1 MSIKAEASQ
10 SRTFCVL
17 AFGEHRRSLLYLPQ
31 ARGVIEAQSGQGPG
45 QGADQGWVVH
55 ALDTARAEGL
65 PAIPGQ
71 VAAPL
76 IHVFK
81 HGVLVGLSE
90 VPKVT
95 GPKQRPCRD
104 LLECPRDRHDDV
116 LRFTTDL
123 RLPPTSIQADRDL
136 RPAETQQKISGGSA
150 PRKPPGTGTQSAAT
164 SPPPPGTG
172 PAPSSRCGDA
182 LLGQPWM
189 PPIPEPP

>member
-136 RPAETQQKISGGSA
+136 RPAETQQKISGRLRSEETTRHRYAIRGYIS
-150 PRKPPGTGTQSAAT
+150 TAARHRA
-164 SPPPPGTG
+164 SVLI
-172 PAPSSRCGDA
+172 ALRDA

-189 PPIPEPP
+189 PPIPAPP